1 MPRKAQVT
9 YPDATAPP
17 GNAKFQGGGSTGKKA
32 SLNKAGRETPLQ
44 KQEGTPRD
52 KGVNR

>member
-32 SLNKAGRETPLQ
+32 TLNKSKPVLP
-44 KQEGTPRD
+44 KQIGTPRD

>member
-1 MPRKAQVT
+1 MPNEGKIL
-9 YPDATAPP
+9 YPDARGGKGKP
-17 GNAKFQGGGSTGKKA
+17 KFQGGGSTGKRSVFKGGA
-32 SLNKAGRETPLQ
+32 ATPLQ